1 MKPIIKDTVINKLIV
16 NSDFAEAAK
25 QLLVNQKNT
34 WKQLRD
40 GYESLAGIKTK
51 TFQFDGFRM
60 KVQFNPGRII
70 STSAKVDE
78 KTINNRK
85 CFLCAAN
92 LPEEQKGI
100 LVEENYLIL
109 GNPFPIF
116 PEHFTIPNI
125 NHVPQQVK
133 DNFGLMLKLTKDL
146 SKHYV
151 VLYNGPKCG
160 ASAPDHFHFQAGT
173 KSYMPIMDDFHQ
185 LKNEHGSLLFENEGL
200 IISAIDDGL
209 RRIISF
215 ESSSIEKL
223 NTSFNRFYEIYS
235 SITASKEEP
244 LMNIISS
251 YCESIPSEEE
261 EAGWLVIVLLRE
273 KHRSSHYFAEGENK
287 ILLSPAS
294 VDLGGVCITPLEKDF
309 ERMSKELLTEI
320 LSEVA
325 LNKNYFELIKRSVG
339 QTFLSV

>member
-1 MKPIIKDTVINKLIV
+1 MINNVIIKNSAIEEMIINT
-16 NSDFAEAAK
+16 DFAEAAK
-25 QLLVNQKNT
+25 HLLEKQKET
-34 WKQLRD
+34 WKQLAE
-40 GYESLAGIKTK
+40 GYESLKQVKTK

-60 KVQFNPGRII
+60 KVQFNPGRYI
-70 STSAKVDE
+70 STSARVDE

-85 CFLCAAN
+85 CFLCPAN
-92 LPEEQKGI
+92 LPQGQKGI
-100 LVEENYLIL
+100 LCEEEYLIL
-109 GNPFPIF
+109 ANPYPIF

-125 NHVPQQVK
+125 NHVPQKIK

-173 KSYMPIMDDFHQ
+173 ESYMPIMDDFHQ
-185 LKNEHGSLLFENEGL
+185 LKNEHGSLLFESDEL

-209 RRIISF
+209 RKIISF

-223 NTSFNRFYEIYS
+223 SSAFNNFYGIYS
-235 SITASKEEP
+235 SITESKVEP

-251 YCESIPSEEE
+251 YEEE
-261 EAGWLVIVLLRE
+261 VGWRIIVLLRE
-273 KHRSSHYFAEGENK
+273 KHRSSHYFAEGK
-287 ILLSPAS
+287 DKTLLSPAS

-325 LNKNYFELIKRSVG
+325 LNKNSFELIKRQVG

>member
-1 MKPIIKDTVINKLIV
+1 MLNNVMIKKFEIDEMISSSN
-16 NSDFAEAAK
+16 FAEAAK
-25 QLLVNQKNT
+25 QLLAKQKET
-34 WKQLRD
+34 WKQLAD
-40 GYESLAGIKTK
+40 GYESLKQIKTK

-85 CFLCAAN
+85 CFLCPAN
-92 LPEEQKGI
+92 LPKEQKGI
-100 LVEENYLIL
+100 LCEEEYLIL
-109 GNPFPIF
+109 ANPYPIF

-125 NHVPQQVK
+125 NHVPQQIK
-133 DNFGLMLKLTKDL
+133 DNFKLMLKLTKDL

-173 KSYMPIMDDFHQ
+173 KNYMPIMDDFHQ
-185 LKNEHGSLLFENEGL
+185 LKNEHGELLIENDEMTV
-200 IISAIDDGL
+200 SAIDDGL

-223 NTSFNRFYEIYS
+223 EMTFNSFYDTYS
-235 SITASKEEP
+235 SVMRNKEEP

-251 YCESIPSEEE
+251 YEEE
-261 EAGWLVIVLLRE
+261 FGWRVVIFLRE
-273 KHRSSHYFAEGENK
+273 KHRSSHYFTEDENK

-294 VDLGGVCITPLEKDF
+294 VDLGGVCITPIEKDF
-309 ERMSKELLTEI
+309 EKMNKELLTEI

-325 LNKNYFELIKRSVG
+325 L
-339 QTFLSV
+339 